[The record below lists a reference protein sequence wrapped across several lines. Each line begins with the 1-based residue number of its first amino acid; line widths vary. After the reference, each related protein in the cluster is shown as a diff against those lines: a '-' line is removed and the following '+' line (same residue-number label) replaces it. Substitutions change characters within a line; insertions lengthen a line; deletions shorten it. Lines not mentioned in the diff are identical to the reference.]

1 MCCTKFEDEIIHK
14 KTLANASLNF
24 IEPWALANEIM
35 LNIMQNSKF
44 DFLENEFSGDWVYI
58 LGSIS
63 RTLDNFFTALF
74 WKYGWILEL
83 KSDTSILLENGSFV
97 YKTCFGLAA
106 LFVKSKIYFYRCNF
120 AKKQINKNS

>member
-14 KTLANASLNF
+14 KTLVNASVNF

-44 DFLENEFSGDWVYI
+44 DFLENEFSGDWVYV

-63 RTLDNFFTALF
+63 RTLDNFFTAF
-74 WKYGWILEL
+74 F
-83 KSDTSILLENGSFV
+83 GSMDG
-97 YKTCFGLAA
+97 Y
-106 LFVKSKIYFYRCNF
+106 
-120 AKKQINKNS
+120 